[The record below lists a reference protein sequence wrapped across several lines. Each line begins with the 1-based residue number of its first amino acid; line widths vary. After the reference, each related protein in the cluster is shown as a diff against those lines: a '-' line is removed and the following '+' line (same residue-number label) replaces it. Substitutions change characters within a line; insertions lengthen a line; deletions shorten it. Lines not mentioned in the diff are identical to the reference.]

1 MPPTSPRP
9 LSRFSAVPPAG
20 MPDDYIV
27 DPFPVVADDCGL
39 SLATFKREI
48 KAGRGPKITQLSARR
63 FGVQRR
69 HRREWLDAR
78 TTNVAA

>member
-1 MPPTSPRP
+1 MS
-9 LSRFSAVPPAG
+9 LHSLEVMSAG
-20 MPDDYIV
+20 DDLVV
-27 DPFPVVADDCGL
+27 DPLRVVATECRM
-39 SLATFKREI
+39 SLATLRREI
-48 KAGRGPKITQLSARR
+48 AAGRGPKVTQLSARR